1 MLRILR
7 NFILVL
13 LFITPIVACSQ
24 CNVTTGNYSSAG
36 GSEQNTT
43 LTLSGNDKFNLQH
56 ESWQP
61 GNYENRKISKIK
73 GHWLC
78 KDNLITLDLNGEKI
92 TAEKITIG
100 KNPLGLDENTKALQF
115 KNASADSFLVNE
127 TLYLTP

>member
-24 CNVTTGNYSSAG
+24 CDVTKGNYSSAG

-43 LTLSGNDKFNLQH
+43 LTLTGNNIFSLLH

-61 GNYENRKISKIK
+61 GSHKNRKTSNMK
-73 GHWLC
+73 GRWLC
-78 KDNLITLDLNGEKI
+78 ENNLITIELNGELKGS
-92 TAEKITIG
+92 ESELSPQ
-100 KNPLGLDENTKALQF
+100 N
-115 KNASADSFLVNE
+115 
-127 TLYLTP
+127 